1 MTTESQQC
9 KSMFIG
15 GEKVNTEGLF
25 SLAKRSIMKQC
36 CKLTPG
42 QLQLKYGTFFFFLN
56 VRRLLAVEKKWRT

>member
-25 SLAKRSIMKQC
+25 SLAKRGIMKQC

-42 QLQLKYGTFFFFLN
+42 QLQLKYGTFFFFFKC
-56 VRRLLAVEKKWRT
+56 EEIISC